1 MGRSAGRVV
10 STTASSTT
18 TASPARRQAARCLI
32 IDHTPGALYQVLP
45 PREVL
50 AVHKMDEEPAAL
62 LSDPS
67 GGGGSGWGVY
77 GKVTA
82 SPHGDRGWA
91 GQHDC

>member
-18 TASPARRQAARCLI
+18 TASPARRQTARGFI

-45 PREVL
+45 PKEVPTSHVIYE
-50 AVHKMDEEPAAL
+50 APAAL

-67 GGGGSGWGVY
+67 GGLRVGVY
-77 GKVTA
+77 GKVLR
-82 SPHGDRGWA
+82 SP
-91 GQHDC
+91 